1 MIVTFISQCEKKS
14 LNKTRRVLD
23 AFANRIGNRTWQT
36 PITTEGLLAV
46 KALLRKTAT
55 KNTAVSC
62 HKIKTRRLTELVW
75 IVGNRD
81 KFNFEGHVAV
91 NYTNQ
96 EDVLKMDNIE
106 VNIKNYYANTK
117 KQPLDQHLFAVGY
130 VAQQIT
136 NHFIDDKKLAQVA
149 FVSGCLHDIGK
160 IDPEFQNWIIEKTK
174 KNSIDD
180 IPDEGQHIDKKTGKF
195 SWEKHPRHNEISLF
209 FYHLLNN
216 ESDKKINKSNKD
228 RIRHAVYWHHAKP
241 IRKDEILKLDT
252 IYKKLKN
259 NIGDAKFKMMLP
271 VFNQTIKGINEIA
284 KVYSE
289 NFNLKIEGLLFKFEE
304 DKVYELKKEYL
315 PEYKEYPEPTD
326 YIEEYKTSVND
337 NAKNNLVRTALVT
350 ADRLISALSS
360 ESLNDHI
367 EESTLD
373 TVFENHILKQRELKQ
388 HIQNCLDG
396 FESRYPNSER
406 NKQQAKKAIELA
418 EYEEDDS
425 AVKVLSGAAGCG
437 KTKIALE
444 WALNTN
450 AKKIIWVCPRVQVC
464 QGLIKDLTD
473 SQYLPNAKIE
483 INTGEFKSFYQFGKN
498 PVATPE
504 GQEFSGDIVITTID
518 QVMNSIITH
527 KSVTTLVEYMDS
539 HVVFDEFHEYITMPA
554 FNLLFSEL
562 VQCKMLQKE
571 NAKALLVSA
580 TPNYYFVKE
589 FLKISEENIIDV
601 ESFNQS
607 FYQIEQHPFDED
619 KNDASNPLYQTQPKN
634 TFVISNTAITAQQSF
649 ITNQDNESAILIHSK
664 YKKSDKEMIFD
675 NVFES
680 FKRDGNKKY
689 DVLRAGPIVQA
700 SLNISS
706 DKMITEFTNAE
717 NWLQRLGRLD
727 RFGESKEANI
737 YITAIPQT
745 IVENGKQTG
754 GCARFLN
761 RLHSFN
767 SAKAWYHYV
776 SENLLSKPIQ
786 LSEIYKGYKDFYEQ
800 SKNQEL
806 LKQDFIASLKKS
818 VKVIHSKLIDPIS
831 FPNRKKPKGTKVKI
845 AKSSLRGDNR
855 FVQMAQCKITLQGK
869 LNFTNNYTYD
879 VTENASLTLSTDL
892 IRGYDDSKQDLLSFM
907 VKKHHNIIGGK
918 KSYKDTFTL
927 NEARNPET
935 PIYVSYTPHDLKKV
949 ESKPHE
955 FAIYYAIGNKQPIGA
970 ISLNKLTQIG
980 EIK

>member
-1 MIVTFISQCEKKS
+1 MITTFISQCEKKS

-36 PITTEGLLAV
+36 AITNEGLLAV
-46 KALLRKTAT
+46 KTLLRKTAT

-81 KFNFEGHVAV
+81 KFNFEGHVPV
-91 NYTNQ
+91 NYTNK
-96 EDVLKMDNIE
+96 EDVIKMDDIEININE
-106 VNIKNYYANTK
+106 YYANTK
-117 KQPLDQHLFAVGY
+117 KQSLSQHLFAVGY

-149 FVSGCLHDIGK
+149 FVSGCLHDVGK

-195 SWEKHPRHNEISLF
+195 SWEKHPRHNEISLL
-209 FYHLLNN
+209 FYHLLND
-216 ESDKKINKSNKD
+216 EQNKD
-228 RIRHAVYWHHAKP
+228 INLKCKDFIRHAVYWHHAKP

-259 NIGDAKFKMMLP
+259 NIGNENFKTMLQ
-271 VFNQTIKGINEIA
+271 VFNQTVIEINEIA
-284 KVYSE
+284 KVYNE
-289 NFNLKIEGLLFKFEE
+289 KFNLKIEGLLSKFEE
-304 DKVYELKKEYL
+304 ETVYELKKEYL
-315 PEYKEYPEPTD
+315 PEYKEYPDPTD
-326 YIEEYKTSVND
+326 YIDEYKTSVND

-360 ESLNDHI
+360 EALNDHI

-373 TVFENHILKQRELKQ
+373 LIFENHILKQRGLKQ
-388 HIQNCLDG
+388 HIQNCIDG
-396 FESRYPNSER
+396 FEARYPNSER
-406 NKQQAKKAIELA
+406 NKLQAKKAIELS
-418 EYEEDDS
+418 ECEEDDS

-450 AKKIIWVCPRVQVC
+450 AKKILWICPRVQVC
-464 QGLIKDLTD
+464 LGLIKDLTD
-473 SQYLPNAKIE
+473 NEYLPDAKIE
-483 INTGEFKSFYQFGKN
+483 INTGEFKSFYQFGKE
-498 PVATPE
+498 AIETLE
-504 GQEFSGDIVITTID
+504 GQEFSGDIIITTID
-518 QVMNSIITH
+518 QVLNSIITH

-607 FYQIEQHPFDED
+607 YYHIEQHPFDED
-619 KNDASNPLYQTQPKN
+619 KNDENNPLYQTQPKN

-649 ITNQDNESAILIHSK
+649 IKNQGNENAILIHSK
-664 YKKSDKEMIFD
+664 YKKSDKELIFD

-680 FKRDGNKKY
+680 FKRNGNKKY

-737 YITAIPQT
+737 FITAIPKT

-776 SENLLSKPIQ
+776 SKNLQSKPIQ

-831 FPNRKKPKGTKVKI
+831 FPNRKKPKPTKIKI

-855 FVQMAQCKITLQGK
+855 FVQMAQCKITQQGK
-869 LNFTNNYTYD
+869 LNFTNNYTND
-879 VTENASLTLSTDL
+879 VTENANLTLSTDL

-927 NEARNPET
+927 NEARNPEA

-980 EIK
+980 ETK

>member
-23 AFANRIGNRTWQT
+23 AFANRIGNSTWQT
-36 PITTEGLLAV
+36 PITEEGLLAV
-46 KALLRKTAT
+46 KKLLKKTAT
-55 KNTAVSC
+55 KNTAVAC
-62 HKIKTRRLTELVW
+62 HKIKSRKLTKLEW

-81 KFNFEGHVAV
+81 KFNFEGHVPV
-91 NYTNQ
+91 NFTNQ
-96 EDVLKMDNIE
+96 EDLIKMDDIE
-106 VNIKNYYANTK
+106 INIKKYYANTK

-136 NHFIDDKKLAQVA
+136 NHFTDDKKIAQVA
-149 FVSGCLHDIGK
+149 FISGCLHDIGK
-160 IDPEFQNWIIEKTK
+160 IDPEFQSWIKEKTK
-174 KNSIDD
+174 KKSIEE
-180 IPDEGQHIDKKTGKF
+180 IPKEGQHIDKRTGKF
-195 SWEKHPRHNEISLF
+195 SWEKHPRHNEISLL
-209 FYHLLNN
+209 FYHLLN
-216 ESDKKINKSNKD
+216 DQGYKKINKCNKD
-228 RIRHAVYWHHAKP
+228 KIRHTIYWHHAKP
-241 IRKDEILKLDT
+241 IRKDEILKLET

-259 NIGDAKFKMMLP
+259 NIGNANFKTMLP
-271 VFNQTIKGINEIA
+271 VFNQTIKGINEISNN
-284 KVYSE
+284 YSE
-289 NFNLKIEGLLFKFEE
+289 QYNLKIEGLHYKFDE
-304 DKVYELKKEYL
+304 DVIYDLRKEFV

-326 YIEEYKTSVND
+326 YIDEYKTCVKN

-350 ADRLISALSS
+350 ADRLISALNH
-360 ESLNDHI
+360 EALDDHI

-373 TVFENHILKQRELKQ
+373 SIFNNHILKERGLKQ
-388 HIQNCLDG
+388 HIQLCLDG
-396 FESRYPNSER
+396 FETRYPNSER
-406 NKQQAKKAIELA
+406 NKLQAKKAVELA
-418 EYEEDDS
+418 EHEEDDS

-450 AKKIIWVCPRVQVC
+450 AKKIIWICPRVQVC
-464 QGLIKDLTD
+464 LGLIKDLTGD
-473 SQYLPNAKIE
+473 DYLPDAKIE
-483 INTGEFKSFYQFGKN
+483 INTGEFKSFYQFGKD
-498 PVATPE
+498 PIATPE
-504 GQEFSGDIVITTID
+504 GKEFSGDIVITTID

-562 VQCKMLQKE
+562 VQCKMLQNEK
-571 NAKALLVSA
+571 AKALLVSA

-589 FLKISEENIIDV
+589 FLDISDENIIDV

-607 FYQIEQHPFDED
+607 TYQIEQQAFDED
-619 KNDASNPLYQTQPKN
+619 KNDESNPLYQIQPKN

-649 ITNQDNESAILIHSK
+649 IKNQDNENAILIHSK
-664 YKKSDKEMIFD
+664 YKKSDKELIFD

-680 FKRDGNKKY
+680 FKRYGNKKY

-727 RFGESKEANI
+727 RFGENKAANI
-737 YITAIPQT
+737 YITAIPKT
-745 IVENGKQTG
+745 IVEKGKQIE

-767 SAKAWYHYV
+767 SAKAWYQYV
-776 SENLLSKPIQ
+776 SENLLSKPVQ
-786 LSEIYKGYKDFYEQ
+786 LSEIYKGYKEFYNQ
-800 SKNQEL
+800 SNNQEI
-806 LKQDFIASLKKS
+806 LKQDFISSLKQS

-831 FPNRKKPKGTKVKI
+831 FPNKKKPKGTKVKI

-855 FVQMAQCKITLQGK
+855 FVQMAQCKITHHGK

-879 VTENASLTLSTDL
+879 VTEDANLTLSTDL
-892 IRGYDDSKQDLLSFM
+892 IRGYDDSKKDLLSFM

-935 PIYVSYTPHDLKKV
+935 PIYVSYTPDDLKKV
-949 ESKPHE
+949 ETQVHE
-955 FAIYYAIGNKQPIGA
+955 YAIYYAIGDKQPIGA

-980 EIK
+980 ETK

>member
-23 AFANRIGNRTWQT
+23 AFANRIGNKTWQT
-36 PITTEGLLAV
+36 AITSEGLLAV
-46 KALLRKTAT
+46 KTLLRKTAT

-75 IVGNRD
+75 IVGNKD
-81 KFNFEGHVAV
+81 KFNFEGHVPV

-96 EDVLKMDNIE
+96 EDVLKMDEIE
-106 VNIKNYYANTK
+106 INIKKYYANTK

-130 VAQQIT
+130 VAQQIIK
-136 NHFIDDKKLAQVA
+136 HFINDKKLAQVA

-174 KNSIDD
+174 KKLVDE
-180 IPDEGQHIDKKTGKF
+180 IPDEGQHIDKKSGKF
-195 SWEKHPRHNEISLF
+195 SWEKHPRHNEISLL

-216 ESDKKINKSNKD
+216 EDYKNINKSNKD
-228 RIRHAVYWHHAKP
+228 RIRHTIYWHHAKP
-241 IRKDEILKLDT
+241 IRKDEVLKLDT

-259 NIGDAKFKMMLP
+259 NIGNANFKTMLT
-271 VFNQTIKGINEIA
+271 VFIQTIEGVNKISKN
-284 KVYSE
+284 YSE
-289 NFNLKIEGLLFKFEE
+289 EFALKIDGLHSKFDE
-304 DKVYELKKEYL
+304 DTIYELKKEYL

-326 YIEEYKTSVND
+326 YIEEYKTSVKE

-350 ADRLISALSS
+350 ADRLIS
-360 ESLNDHI
+360 SLNCEALTNHI

-373 TVFENHILKQRELKQ
+373 SIFVNHIIKTRGLKQ
-388 HIQNCLDG
+388 HIQKCLDG
-396 FESRYPNSER
+396 FETRFPNSER
-406 NKQQAKKAIELA
+406 NILQAEKAIELS
-418 EYEEDDS
+418 EDEES
-425 AVKVLSGAAGCG
+425 ESGVKVLSGAAGCG

-450 AKKIIWVCPRVQVC
+450 AKKILWICPRVQVC
-464 QGLIKDLTD
+464 LGLIKDLTNVE
-473 SQYLPNAKIE
+473 YLPNAKIE
-483 INTGEFKSFYQFGKN
+483 VNTGEFKSFYQFGKE
-498 PVATPE
+498 PIDTPE
-504 GQEFSGDIVITTID
+504 GEEFSGDIVITTID

-562 VQCKMLQKE
+562 VQCKTLQKE
-571 NAKALLVSA
+571 RAKLILVSA
-580 TPNYYFVKE
+580 TPNYYFVNK
-589 FLKISEENIIDV
+589 FLKINEENIIDV

-607 FYQIEQHPFDED
+607 LYQIKQQPFDED

-649 ITNQDNESAILIHSK
+649 IKNQDNENAILIHSK
-664 YKKSDKEMIFD
+664 YKKSDKELIFD

-727 RFGESKEANI
+727 RFGENKEANI

-745 IVENGKQTG
+745 IIENGKQTG

-767 SAKAWYHYV
+767 SAKAWSHFV

-800 SKNQEL
+800 AKNHEL
-806 LKQDFIASLKKS
+806 LKQDFIASLKQS

-831 FPNRKKPKGTKVKI
+831 FPNRKKPKSTKVKI

-879 VTENASLTLSTDL
+879 VAEDANLTLSTEL
-892 IRGYDDSKQDLLSFM
+892 IRGYDDSKQDLLGFM

-935 PIYVSYTPHDLKKV
+935 PIYVSYTLDDLKKV
-949 ESKPHE
+949 ESKSHE
-955 FAIYYAIGNKQPIGA
+955 YAIYYTIGNKQPIGA
-970 ISLNKLTQIG
+970 ISLNKLTKIG
-980 EIK
+980 KIK